1 MTTPLYVRGG
11 LNFYGFLLLLNR
23 DNPMSN
29 SISNQLGTGFKIQFF
44 HHSVFVNVLHERYE
58 VLLSGKSL
66 TDIQNRLGHENIQST
81 TVYTHMDLT
90 RKQAVQNKFIE
101 YMKSNLSEDPKINEW
116 IDWENRKDILE
127 WLDSL

>member
-1 MTTPLYVRGG
+1 M
-11 LNFYGFLLLLNR
+11 
-23 DNPMSN
+23 
-29 SISNQLGTGFKIQFF
+29 
-44 HHSVFVNVLHERYE
+44 
-58 VLLSGKSL
+58 LLSGKSL
-66 TDIQNRLGHENIQST
+66 TDIKNRLCHESILST
-81 TVYTHMDLT
+81 TVYAHMDLT